1 MPPIKAALTWIALS
15 FALFSGSTSVQA
27 AQQNAPGTVPDLL
40 DNIVQ
45 TISAQGDRVL
55 DSASTDRYALI
66 YMTTAEGEFIT
77 ITLRALPTTDA
88 VTEIVTIADKPSNYA
103 SENRC
108 VTAHRRVPRQ
118 KSQLSN
124 EHPTIIGRTIRR
136 AIFSQP
142 LCLRIFSSNSAA
154 VINTG
159 PLPCTHQTAGQ
170 VGHTHRWQG
179 VCHTVTTP

>member
-1 MPPIKAALTWIALS
+1 MPPLKPRSRGSRYS

-103 SENRC
+103 SE
-108 VTAHRRVPRQ
+108 TAVLRRIVASLA
-118 KSQLSN
+118 KKAS
-124 EHPTIIGRTIRR
+124 
-136 AIFSQP
+136 
-142 LCLRIFSSNSAA
+142 
-154 VINTG
+154 
-159 PLPCTHQTAGQ
+159 
-170 VGHTHRWQG
+170 
-179 VCHTVTTP
+179 

>member
-88 VTEIVTIADKPSNYA
+88 VTEIVTIADKPS
-103 SENRC
+103 ELRFRDRC

-124 EHPTIIGRTIRR
+124 EHPTII
-136 AIFSQP
+136 AEP
-142 LCLRIFSSNSAA
+142 SAERFFL
-154 VINTG
+154 N
-159 PLPCTHQTAGQ
+159 PCVYEYFPQILLL
-170 VGHTHRWQG
+170 
-179 VCHTVTTP
+179 